1 MAAGR
6 SPDGAARRAATTT
19 IGSGSTRTIPNI
31 ILLAGDQGA
40 IVTVNGGE
48 TWSSW
53 YNQPTAQFYHVST
66 DNAFP
71 YRVCGGQ
78 QESGSACVVE
88 PRRRRDR
95 SRCASGRRSAP
106 RSTATSRP
114 IPMDPD
120 VVYGGKLTRFDRR
133 TGQAQDITPPRGPNY
148 RVLRTAPV
156 LFSPTE
162 RGLLFFASNTLW
174 KTTNGGQNWTEISPD
189 LSRET
194 WEVPASVGVY
204 RGTPAAQ
211 PTRRG
216 VIYTVALSTIDQRI
230 VWAGT
235 DDGLI
240 HLTRDAGTT
249 WTNVTPAALGPVG
262 EGLDARGLALRHAR
276 PRTPPSTRFG
286 STICGRTS
294 CGRATAAGRGWRSP
308 TACRPRRD
316 QRRP

>member
-19 IGSGSTRTIPNI
+19 TGSGSTRTIRTSSCS
-31 ILLAGDQGA
+31 AGDQGA

-78 QESGSACVVE
+78 QESGSACVS
-88 PRRRRDR
+88 
-95 SRCASGRRSAP
+95 SRGDDGTDHRARMARRSAP

-114 IPMDPD
+114 IRIDPD
-120 VVYGGKLTRFDRR
+120 IVYGGKLTRFDRR
-133 TGQAQDITPPRGPNY
+133 TGQTQDVMPPRGPNY

-162 RGLLFFASNTLW
+162 PRPALLRVEHAVEDDERRAELDGDQPGPLARDVGGAGDRSACTEARPRRNRRDAASSTPSR
-174 KTTNGGQNWTEISPD
+174 SP
-189 LSRET
+189 
-194 WEVPASVGVY
+194 P
-204 RGTPAAQ
+204 
-211 PTRRG
+211 
-216 VIYTVALSTIDQRI
+216 STSESI
-230 VWAGT
+230 WAGT

-240 HLTRDAGTT
+240 HLTRD
-249 WTNVTPAALGPVG
+249 VG
-262 EGLDARGLALRHAR
+262 HDVE
-276 PRTPPSTRFG
+276 
-286 STICGRTS
+286 RTS
-294 CGRATAAGRGWRSP
+294 
-308 TACRPRRD
+308 RR
-316 QRRP
+316 RR